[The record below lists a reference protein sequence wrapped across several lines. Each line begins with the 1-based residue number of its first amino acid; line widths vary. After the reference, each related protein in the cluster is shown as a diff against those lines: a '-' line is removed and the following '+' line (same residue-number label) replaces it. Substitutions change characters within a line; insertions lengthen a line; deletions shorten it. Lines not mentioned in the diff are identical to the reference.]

1 MSRLSWGEML
11 RSPSLQEEGVAGGK
25 WGGSSHLDP
34 AQPPGSEDHTDMSFS
49 IVLCELCR
57 QMQSAD
63 VPLCLLGGP
72 SRWTLLDKQPDLF

>member
-1 MSRLSWGEML
+1 
-11 RSPSLQEEGVAGGK
+11 
-25 WGGSSHLDP
+25 
-34 AQPPGSEDHTDMSFS
+34 MSFS

>member
-1 MSRLSWGEML
+1 
-11 RSPSLQEEGVAGGK
+11 
-25 WGGSSHLDP
+25 
-34 AQPPGSEDHTDMSFS
+34 MSFS

-72 SRWTLLDKQPDLF
+72 SCWTLLDKQPDLF